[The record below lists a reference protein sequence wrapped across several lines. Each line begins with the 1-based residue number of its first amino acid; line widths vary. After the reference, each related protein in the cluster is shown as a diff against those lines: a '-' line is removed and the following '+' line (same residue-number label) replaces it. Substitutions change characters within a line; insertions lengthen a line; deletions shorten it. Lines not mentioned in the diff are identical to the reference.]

1 MAHLGLS
8 EKAAQMIAQFGMLD
22 GACGGVIDHGQLVVV
37 PDITGYRGHRARA
50 LHKER
55 LITLVH
61 VPLISKGSTLGSM
74 CVGTRQFK
82 EFGDSEQKMLMAI
95 GKQIAVAVENARL
108 YAELQQKEQ
117 VRREL
122 FRKAI
127 NAQEDERKRIARE
140 LHDDTSQ
147 ALAALLFAA
156 EEGLEIDDL
165 EEIKT
170 CLVRMHTLTH
180 QTLDGVHELLF
191 DLRPSMLD
199 HLGLMPA
206 IRWFAKSR
214 LEPQGVRVSIKEDN
228 RSWRLIPEAEI
239 ALFRVVQEAV
249 TNIARH
255 AGARNV
261 QICCDLDSGQAQIR
275 ISDDGIGFDPTHM
288 SLSPEIGHGLG
299 LLGMS
304 ERLELVG
311 ADFEISST
319 PGEGTCIDIR
329 IPLHGNGKGEHLA

>member
-1 MAHLGLS
+1 
-8 EKAAQMIAQFGMLD
+8 
-22 GACGGVIDHGQLVVV
+22 
-37 PDITGYRGHRARA
+37 
-50 LHKER
+50 
-55 LITLVH
+55 
-61 VPLISKGSTLGSM
+61 M

-82 EFGDSEQKMLMAI
+82 EFGDNEQKMLMAI
-95 GKQIAVAVENARL
+95 GKQIAVAIENARL

-127 NAQEDERKRIARE
+127 NAQEEERKRIARE

-147 ALAALLFAA
+147 ALTALMFAA
-156 EEGLEIDDL
+156 EEGLEIDNL
-165 EEIKT
+165 NEIKT
-170 CLVRMHTLTH
+170 CLERIHGLTR

-214 LEPQGVRVSIKEDN
+214 LEPQGVRVNIEESDH
-228 RSWRLIPEAEI
+228 SCRLVPEVEI
-239 ALFRVVQEAV
+239 ALFRVVQEAI
-249 TNIARH
+249 TNITRH

-261 QICCDLDSGQAQIR
+261 RICCDVTSDQAQIK
-275 ISDDGIGFDPTHM
+275 IKDDGIGFDPARLT
-288 SLSPEIGHGLG
+288 LSPDTGQGLG

-311 ADFEISST
+311 GNFEVRSIL
-319 PGEGTCIDIR
+319 GEGTSIDISV
-329 IPLHGNGKGEHLA
+329 PLHGNGGPQHSSGVPLHSSGEGENFV